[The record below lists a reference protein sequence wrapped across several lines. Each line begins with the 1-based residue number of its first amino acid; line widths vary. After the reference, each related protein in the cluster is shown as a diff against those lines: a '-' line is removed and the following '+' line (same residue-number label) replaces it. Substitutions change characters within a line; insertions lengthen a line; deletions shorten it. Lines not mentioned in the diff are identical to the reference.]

1 MSDHT
6 PAIDAGLA
14 INSNH
19 RVYEWSNNGYT
30 VYFSATS
37 HGDAMSIHL
46 AANKESRRCLRMA
59 VNEFCDYI
67 FDQFKWCDVILGA
80 IVPASVVNLAKK
92 CGFTYLADVEIHTG
106 EIAAVYSR
114 PRQ

>member
-1 MSDHT
+1 MLDLSA
-6 PAIDAGLA
+6 PREAGLV

-19 RVYEWSNNGYT
+19 RVYEWSKNGYR
-30 VYFSATS
+30 VYFSATR

-46 AANKESRRCLRMA
+46 AANRESRRCLRIA
-59 VNEFCDYI
+59 VNDFCDYI
-67 FDQFKWCDVILGA
+67 FDQFKWCEVILGA

-106 EIAAVYSR
+106 DIATVYSR
-114 PRQ
+114 KR